1 MIEARF
7 VECRGW
13 TVRVGGRSLS
23 DLMLAPGGAVVPKDE
38 QCKAVVVSTNKMIQ
52 NGGYGVKGFG
62 LLAR

>member
-1 MIEARF
+1 
-7 VECRGW
+7 
-13 TVRVGGRSLS
+13 
-23 DLMLAPGGAVVPKDE
+23 MLAPGGAVVPKDE